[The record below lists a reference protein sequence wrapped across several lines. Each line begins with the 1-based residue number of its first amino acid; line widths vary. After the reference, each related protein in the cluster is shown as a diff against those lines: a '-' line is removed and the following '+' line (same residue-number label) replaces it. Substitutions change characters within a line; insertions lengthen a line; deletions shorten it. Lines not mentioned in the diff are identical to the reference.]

1 MTMPKTLAIVGW
13 VVAMSCTIGAIVVR
27 IAAPAPFLPVTFGF
41 GPMAMLAFLV
51 MAMSWAS
58 VGAYLAIKRRE
69 NLIGRLMVISGSGY
83 ALSMLALTLTF
94 AFAAD
99 GTSTGRAMAEV
110 AGSVTVLGTQFGAF
124 AFVVGFIFPTGRGQ
138 SPSWARVLRL
148 SVPVMIVFSA
158 AILLQPGSS
167 HLFPTLQNP
176 FGVGPDLRFGQPV
189 SPLIALFGVIL
200 SPLVAISLVT
210 RYRAAAHVERQQLK
224 WFSMAVTVAFVGVG
238 GSAWAAVM
246 TKGSPGEVG
255 LIVYGFGQAGVPVAI
270 GIAILRHN
278 LYDIDRIISRTIA
291 YALVSTIVA
300 TVFGGIIVLLSA
312 ALAGF
317 TQGQTL
323 AVAASTLVAFALF
336 QPLRRRVQWA
346 VDRRFDRA
354 RYDAQRTV
362 DVFAEQLRNEV
373 DLARLR
379 AALVA
384 TAEDAVRP
392 VRATVWLRAGSGAGR

>member
-1 MTMPKTLAIVGW
+1 MTTTRTLAVVGW
-13 VVAMSCTIGAIVVR
+13 VVAMSCTFGVIVVR

-41 GPMAMLAFLV
+41 GPMAMMAFLV

-58 VGAYLAIKRRE
+58 VGAYLAIKRPE
-69 NLIGRLMVISGSGY
+69 NLIGRVMVVSGAGY
-83 ALSMLALTLTF
+83 ALSMLALAVTF
-94 AFAAD
+94 ALAAD
-99 GTSTGRAMAEV
+99 GTGRGRAMAEV
-110 AGSVTVLGTQFGAF
+110 AGWVTVLGTQLGAF
-124 AFVVGFIFPTGRGQ
+124 AFLLGFIFPTGGGQ
-138 SPSWARVLRL
+138 SPGWARVLRL
-148 SVPVMIVFSA
+148 SVPGMIVFSA

-189 SPLIALFGVIL
+189 SPLVALFGTIL

-238 GSAWAAVM
+238 LSAWAAVM

-255 LIVYGFGQAGVPVAI
+255 LIVYGFAQAGVPVAI
-270 GIAILRHN
+270 GIAIFRHH

-312 ALAGF
+312 ALVAF
-317 TQGQTL
+317 AQGQTI
-323 AVAASTLVAFALF
+323 AVAASTLVAFAVF
-336 QPLRRRVQWA
+336 QPVRRRIQSA
-346 VDRRFDRA
+346 VDRRFNRT
-354 RYDAQRTV
+354 RYDGERTV
-362 DVFAEQLRNEV
+362 AAFS
-373 DLARLR
+373 ARLR
-379 AALVA
+379 DEV
-384 TAEDAVRP
+384 DI
-392 VRATVWLRAGSGAGR
+392 ATVTTDLHATVQGAVKPVSLGLWIREARP

>member
-58 VGAYLAIKRRE
+58 VGGYLAIKRPE
-69 NLIGRLMVISGSGY
+69 NLIGRVMVVSGSGY
-83 ALSMLALTLTF
+83 ALSMLALAFTF

-99 GTSTGRAMAEV
+99 GTNRGRAMAEV
-110 AGSVTVLGTQFGAF
+110 AGWITVLGTQFGAF
-124 AFVVGFIFPTGRGQ
+124 AFMVGFIFPTGGGQ

-148 SVPVMIVFSA
+148 SVPGMIVFSA

-189 SPLIALFGVIL
+189 SPLIALFGTIL

-224 WFSMAVTVAFVGVG
+224 WFSMAIAVAFAGVG
-238 GSAWAAVM
+238 LSAWAAVV
-246 TKGSPGEVG
+246 TKGSPGETG
-255 LIVYGFGQAGVPVAI
+255 LIVYGFAQAGVPVAI
-270 GIAILRHN
+270 GIAILRHH
-278 LYDIDRIISRTIA
+278 LYDIDRIISRTIG

-312 ALAGF
+312 ALATF
-317 TQGQTL
+317 AQGQTI
-323 AVAASTLVAFALF
+323 AVAASTLVAFAAF
-336 QPLRRRVQWA
+336 QPIRRRIQSA
-346 VDRRFDRA
+346 VDRRFNRT
-354 RYDAQRTV
+354 RYDAERTV
-362 DVFAEQLRNEV
+362 AAFS
-373 DLARLR
+373 ARLR
-379 AALVA
+379 DEV
-384 TAEDAVRP
+384 DI
-392 VRATVWLRAGSGAGR
+392 ATVTTDLHATVQGVVKPVSLGLWIREATRP